1 VGDHAESE
9 VEKQLGER
17 EAKPEPEAGPGQGRP
32 SLERQQAEQDAREAK
47 VAAENLTAMT
57 GRLVDWPFNYLAR
70 RRGEHWAL
78 KADERRALSD
88 ALSPVLAK
96 YGAGWLQTYGLEL
109 TLAVT
114 VVLVV
119 GPRLER
125 DKMVTQAK
133 AQGKPVEALTAV
145 AVEPVQA
152 GPPLA
157 AGPDPRD
164 LKIAELRAEIEK
176 RKAKAARA
184 RGRK

>member
-1 VGDHAESE
+1 MGDHAESE

-17 EAKPEPEAGPGQGRP
+17 TAPEPEAGPGPGRP
-32 SLERQQAEQDAREAK
+32 SLERVQAEQDAKDAQA
-47 VAAENLTAMT
+47 AAENLTAMT

-70 RRGEHWAL
+70 RRGDHWAL

-96 YGAGWLQTYGLEL
+96 YGAGWLETYGLEL

-125 DKMVTQAK
+125 DKMNVQAK
-133 AQGKPVEALTAV
+133 AQGKPVEAQAV
-145 AVEPVQA
+145 AVEPVTA
-152 GPPLA
+152 AAAP
-157 AGPDPRD
+157 AGPDQRD
-164 LKIAELRAEIEK
+164 LKIAALQAEIEA
-176 RKAKAARA
+176 RKAKAARMRA
-184 RGRK
+184 RAKK